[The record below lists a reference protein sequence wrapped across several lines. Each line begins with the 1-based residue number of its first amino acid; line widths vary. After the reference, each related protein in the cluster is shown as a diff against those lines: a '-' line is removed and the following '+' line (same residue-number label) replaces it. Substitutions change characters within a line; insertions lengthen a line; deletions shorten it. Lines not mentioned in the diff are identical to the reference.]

1 MLTVSPGTWTGSPT
15 FGYQWQRS
23 TSSGGWSS
31 IGGATAD
38 SYTATSA
45 DTGLSLQVVVTAQN
59 DAGSASTTAP
69 EIGPVTNPSG
79 ECTVT
84 PTTDT
89 DRDGVPDCKEIAGF
103 TLNVATTGTGAVSQ
117 RKVTS
122 DPNNADTDGDKIA
135 DGLEWQGFASDPST
149 ADTDGD
155 GLSDYEEFIVYK
167 SLPANVDSDG
177 DAVVPNSNP
186 RSADPRLL
194 DGSEVHGYGFAGATI
209 STSPTLSDTDGDSLS
224 DYSEINGGGFNPLVA
239 DMPKLDV
246 GVPDNVETDIQIF
259 TTRKDGT
266 SSTTYKG
273 TTTTTTDSKKTHAVD
288 LTNVKTL
295 NTNSTTLDVGGKG
308 GYAKGK
314 PYGEAHLNIKSTWQ
328 TGTVTDHQTGS
339 TTDTV
344 HTTQQRY
351 QEYRQDTSTSDV
363 ETAPNGTLSTAITLH
378 NSGTVTF
385 TAKDLT
391 VTAFRTDPNNPG
403 SIQPIA
409 TLALASSVGDI
420 TLAPGDTKG
429 PFQVSS
435 TTVSSD
441 LLVELL
447 ANPDGIIYSV
457 PTPSLV
463 NPANGQ
469 SYAVVGQNVQAQT
482 AGVGIDDGSGE
493 PRTYLVATNVARN
506 PDGSAAGIQL
516 KTVLDSILHTD
527 YSTCNQND
535 GRQVLCR
542 IGTVSS
548 TDEDHFWSILSST
561 DVAEGGNFDDLH
573 LQIGSVARLVYLVD
587 TDADQLFDPQEN
599 LYGTDIAHA
608 DTDSDGLT
616 DYDETQTGW
625 QVPKIGSQAAYQV
638 YPSPLSADVDGDG
651 SPDGCPGTATTCAGS
666 SFRPESVRKTD
677 PNLPDTNSD
686 GLTDGSQDLPDALLY
701 CPGCYRAPDFASSL
715 GNGQGDGDG
724 QFGTYE
730 SFPDLNGPGAIAVN
744 RNTGDLYVADP
755 SNHRVE
761 KFGSDGKFDL
771 SFGSKG
777 AGDGQF
783 DFSIA
788 AIAVDKQ
795 GNVYVSDITLAGL
808 TAPYN
813 YYKGRLQ
820 KFTSTGTH
828 LATVS
833 VDAYVSLAVDAA
845 GNVFA
850 STVNYNLQSESY
862 APAVVHRYS
871 PTLKLLATY
880 TDAKPLNTGV
890 TVGPDGRIF
899 LTAESSSGATAS
911 VIQRWTPPSLTPDA
925 LSDPFTGATL
935 LSPVSDPHGL
945 LYVADSAAG
954 HVLKLSPDDYTS
966 YVQIGGPGSGNGQF
980 SGLHGV
986 AVDNQCNLYVSDGGN
1001 FRVQMLSYGT
1011 GCN

>member
-1 MLTVSPGTWTGSPT
+1 M
-15 FGYQWQRS
+15 
-23 TSSGGWSS
+23 
-31 IGGATAD
+31 
-38 SYTATSA
+38 
-45 DTGLSLQVVVTAQN
+45 
-59 DAGSASTTAP
+59 
-69 EIGPVTNPSG
+69 
-79 ECTVT
+79 
-84 PTTDT
+84 
-89 DRDGVPDCKEIAGF
+89 
-103 TLNVATTGTGAVSQ
+103 
-117 RKVTS
+117 
-122 DPNNADTDGDKIA
+122 
-135 DGLEWQGFASDPST
+135 
-149 ADTDGD
+149 
-155 GLSDYEEFIVYK
+155 
-167 SLPANVDSDG
+167 
-177 DAVVPNSNP
+177 
-186 RSADPRLL
+186 
-194 DGSEVHGYGFAGATI
+194 
-209 STSPTLSDTDGDSLS
+209 SDTDGDSLS
-224 DYSEINGGGFNPLVA
+224 DYTEINGGGFNPLVA

-469 SYAVVGQNVQAQT
+469 SYAIVGQNVQAQT
-482 AGVGIDDGSGE
+482 AGVGIDDGSGQ
-493 PRTYLVATNVARN
+493 PRTHLVATNVARN

-516 KTVLDSILHTD
+516 KSVLDSILHTD

-573 LQIGSVARLVYLVD
+573 LQIGSIVRLVYLVD

-666 SFRPESVRKTD
+666 SFHPESVRKTD

-701 CPGCYRAPDFASSL
+701 CPGCYRAPDFAATI

-724 QFGTYE
+724 EFGTDP
-730 SFPDLNGPGAIAVN
+730 SFTDLNGPGALAVN
-744 RNTGDLYVADP
+744 RKTGDLYVADS

-761 KFGSDGKFDL
+761 KFGSDGKFEL
-771 SFGSKG
+771 SFGS
-777 AGDGQF
+777 AGKQDGQV
-783 DFSIA
+783 DFMVVG
-788 AIAVDKQ
+788 IAVDNQ
-795 GNVYVSDITLAGL
+795 GNVYVSDISFSQPGP
-808 TAPYN
+808 PYEL
-813 YYKGRLQ
+813 YSGRLQ
-820 KFTSTGTH
+820 KFTSSGTH
-828 LATVS
+828 LATLS
-833 VDAYVSLAVDAA
+833 LGSGGAAYLAVDAA
-845 GNVFA
+845 GNLVA
-850 STVNYNLQSESY
+850 STLNASLQTGQPL
-862 APAVVHRYS
+862 PAVVTRYS
-871 PTLKLLATY
+871 PTLKPLATY
-880 TDAKPLNTGV
+880 TDAQPRNTGV

-899 LTAESSSGATAS
+899 QTGQPSGTTTSS
-911 VIQRWTPPSLTPDA
+911 VIQRWTPPSLAPDP
-925 LSDPFTGATL
+925 LSDLFSGAYL
-935 LSPVSDPHGL
+935 VSPVSDPNGL
-945 LYVADSAAG
+945 LYVTDTTASQI
-954 HVLKLSPDDYTS
+954 LKLSPDDYTS
-966 YVQIGGPGSGNGQF
+966 YVQIGGPGSGHGQF
-980 SGLHGV
+980 SLLRGV
-986 AVDNQCNLYVSDGGN
+986 AVDNQCNLYVSDSGN

-1011 GCN
+1011 GCS